1 MFERN
6 GQKTL
11 EIINIGDEEVGISDG
26 EWAIH
31 RTF

>member
-11 EIINIGDEEVGISDG
+11 EIIGDEEVGISDG

-31 RTF
+31 CTF